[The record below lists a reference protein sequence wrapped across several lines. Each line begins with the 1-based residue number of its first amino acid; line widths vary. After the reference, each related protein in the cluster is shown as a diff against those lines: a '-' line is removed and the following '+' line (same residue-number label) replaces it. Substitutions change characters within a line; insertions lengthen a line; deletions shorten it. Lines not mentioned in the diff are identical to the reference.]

1 MAPEIFQ
8 PDGYD
13 HLVDYWALGVMLYE
27 MIAGARAAPHAVA
40 QRSARVTHP
49 GTLIACVHA
58 SCLGFHPFMAPTY
71 PQLYVLIRNHDRA
84 LMRPER
90 YEGDM
95 CEDPLISDLC
105 WELIRRCGP
114 ASP

>member
-1 MAPEIFQ
+1 
-8 PDGYD
+8 
-13 HLVDYWALGVMLYE
+13 
-27 MIAGARAAPHAVA
+27 
-40 QRSARVTHP
+40 
-49 GTLIACVHA
+49 
-58 SCLGFHPFMAPTY
+58 MAPTY

-105 WELIRRCGP
+105 WELIRRCGS
-114 ASP
+114 ATHARTRRDETALLT